1 MKHAGLAIVWP
12 LKSTE
17 EEGYVPHRVEARE
30 GGGQAVGQV
39 GRYDRVQEL

>member
-1 MKHAGLAIVWP
+1 MKRAGFAIVWP
-12 LKSTE
+12 LKSTK

-39 GRYDRVQEL
+39 GRYNSVQEL